1 MIGVQAPPV
10 ERFIGDRVSFH
21 AVLTEIPVASRGG
34 GDVGKGLKRARGSNT
49 DLKERHPCLSS
60 LTSGLQYSVNSF
72 WKS

>member
-34 GDVGKGLKRARGSNT
+34 GDVAKGIEASQRLEYRLEGETPLLK
-49 DLKERHPCLSS
+49 
-60 LTSGLQYSVNSF
+60 
-72 WKS
+72 